1 MDFEELLLLVRRRL
15 ALILILGTLGL
26 AFAVYQTSKITPL
39 FQATATIF
47 VSTPPGVNE
56 LGQSSGNKLGE
67 LNTGSSFTQARV
79 KSYATIINNPETL
92 KPVIEELE
100 LTYEIEELATQVS
113 ATAPADTVLI
123 YVKVNNPDPAL
134 AAKIANSV
142 AFHFSATVLKLE
154 LNSSLDP
161 TKIIKLSTVQ
171 KAIPDYVPVSPRKN
185 FNYFVGLFLGLML
198 SLLISLSL
206 RYLDKSIKSESDL
219 GATPLLGVA
228 AFDPDADSLPVIT
241 QLSTYAVRTEAFR
254 LLRTNVLHALDS
266 KDRNCIA
273 VSSCFSGEGKT
284 TTSLNLGHSLAQA
297 GFRVLIIEA
306 DMRRPGLFKYL
317 QKSDLEI
324 NLPKDGLV
332 NFLVEDKISSIKK
345 KLTASTLKLKDSHLE
360 ILFSGKVPNNPAEL
374 LGSENFVEIVEITK
388 ALYDYVII
396 DTPPVLAVADASIV
410 SRVTE
415 EVLLVMHA
423 GITSKRN
430 FEAARESLLGVG
442 VALTGV
448 LLNKIPKYKAGERY
462 GYTYSDPKMG
472 YYRYS
477 YDYRPKEVN
486 IRSEKQAKLSIT
498 LKNLKGIRKLW
509 KPDAI
514 GSIWNRMP
522 PGLKIGFNSRG
533 SSLKKETEAE
543 SEFEKLLAEIKKDK
557 SSKSRNR

>member
-79 KSYATIINNPETL
+79 KSYATIINNPATL

-123 YVKVNNPDPAL
+123 YVKVINPDPAL

-219 GATPLLGVA
+219 GVTPLLGVA
-228 AFDPDADSLPVIT
+228 AFDPEADSLPIIT
-241 QLSTYAVRTEAFR
+241 QLSTYAIRTEAFR
-254 LLRTNVLHALDS
+254 LLRTNVLHTLDA
-266 KDRNCIA
+266 KKRNCIA

-284 TTSLNLGHSLAQA
+284 TTSLNLAHSMAQA
-297 GFRVLIIEA
+297 GFSVLIIEA
-306 DMRRPGLFKYL
+306 DMRRPGLSKYL
-317 QKSDLEI
+317 KKSGLEVT
-324 NLPKDGLV
+324 LPKYGLAD
-332 NFLVEDKISSIKK
+332 FLIEDKISSIKK
-345 KLTASTLKLKDSHLE
+345 KLTASTLKLQDSHLE
-360 ILFSGKVPNNPAEL
+360 ILFSGKIPNNPAEL
-374 LGSENFVEIVEITK
+374 LGSDNFVKIIEITK
-388 ALYDYVII
+388 ELYDYVII

-410 SRVTE
+410 SRITE

-423 GITSKRN
+423 GRTSRRN
-430 FEAARESLLGVG
+430 FEAAREALLGVG
-442 VALTGV
+442 VTLTGV
-448 LLNKIPKYKAGERY
+448 LLNKIPKYKAGEKY

-486 IRSEKQAKLSIT
+486 NRSDKQAKLSIT
-498 LKNLKGIRKLW
+498 LKKLKGLRKLW
-509 KPDAI
+509 KPEAKDPI
-514 GSIWNRMP
+514 ENRKLP
-522 PGLKIGFNSRG
+522 ELKDGFKSKLTN
-533 SSLKKETEAE
+533 LKKENEAGG
-543 SEFEKLLAEIKKDK
+543 EFEKLLAEIKKDRPNK
-557 SSKSRNR
+557 NQYL

>member
-1 MDFEELLLLVRRRL
+1 
-15 ALILILGTLGL
+15 
-26 AFAVYQTSKITPL
+26 L

-79 KSYATIINNPETL
+79 KSYATIINNPATL

-113 ATAPADTVLI
+113 ANAPADTVLI
-123 YVKVNNPDPAL
+123 YVKVINPDPAL

-198 SLLISLSL
+198 SLLISLAL

-228 AFDPDADSLPVIT
+228 AFDPEAESLPVIT

-317 QKSDLEI
+317 QKSDSEI
-324 NLPKDGLV
+324 NLPKDGLA

-360 ILFSGKVPNNPAEL
+360 ILFSGKIPNNPAEL
-374 LGSENFVEIVEITK
+374 LGSENFVEIIEITK

-410 SRVTE
+410 SRVTD

-486 IRSEKQAKLSIT
+486 SRSEKQAKLSIT
-498 LKNLKGIRKLW
+498 LKKLKGVRKLW
-509 KPDAI
+509 KPEAI

-522 PGLKIGFNSRG
+522 PGLKIGFKSRG

>member
-47 VSTPPGVNE
+47 VSTPPGVNA
-56 LGQSSGNKLGE
+56 LGESSGNKLGE

-142 AFHFSATVLKLE
+142 AFHFSETVLKLE

-317 QKSDLEI
+317 QKSDSEI
-324 NLPKDGLV
+324 NLPKDGLA

-410 SRVTE
+410 SRVTG

-486 IRSEKQAKLSIT
+486 SRSEKSAKLSIP
-498 LKNLKGIRKLW
+498 LKKLKGIRKLW

>member
-47 VSTPPGVNE
+47 VSTPPGVNA
-56 LGQSSGNKLGE
+56 LGESSGNKLGE

-317 QKSDLEI
+317 QKSDSEI
-324 NLPKDGLV
+324 NLPKDGLA

-410 SRVTE
+410 SRVTG

-486 IRSEKQAKLSIT
+486 SRSEKSAKLSIP
-498 LKNLKGIRKLW
+498 LKKLKGIRKLW